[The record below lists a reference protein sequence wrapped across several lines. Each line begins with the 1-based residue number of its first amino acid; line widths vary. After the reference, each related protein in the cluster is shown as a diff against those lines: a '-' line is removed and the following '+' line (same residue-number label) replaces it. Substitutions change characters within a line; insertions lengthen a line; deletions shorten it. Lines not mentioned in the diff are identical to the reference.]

1 MLVFRKISGS
11 MWGGGAQKSLG
22 QQHNQ
27 LGLDSG
33 PRHFTRDG
41 LFEALG
47 VDVAS
52 RPQGPLQAHQHV
64 LVMLPDVDWVLGP
77 QELVGSDQPH
87 VLFHHQVLDDAR
99 RCQGEPVPT
108 MHQDAFPLLCGGID
122 ALVDVLEAALLQG
135 RALSHGVWHVSN
147 VHLEA
152 RPAVAGAPGAGAGY
166 EVDAGARFPRHAA
179 HIDDAVNVVAAQSAS
194 VVRGVQVADIDV
206 VCHLGNEGFR
216 ILKVF
221 RATGFGLRHV
231 RAPGTSRPC
240 GGSPAVVPQLLGA

>member
-1 MLVFRKISGS
+1 MVFRKISGS
-11 MWGGGAQKSLG
+11 MGRGGAQKSLG

-52 RPQGPLQAHQHV
+52 RPQGPLQAHQHI

-77 QELVGSDQPH
+77 QELVGSNQPH

-108 MHQDAFPLLCGGID
+108 MHQDALPLLCRGID

-135 RALSHGVWHVSN
+135 RALSHGIWHVSN

-221 RATGFGLRHV
+221 RATGFGFRHV